1 MVSKFM
7 VPTHTYYNN
16 FSPHSNRRQDSW
28 GGSREKR
35 TRFPIEVLTKVQ
47 HVVAEKEASHFIIGY
62 RFSPEEIEEPGIR
75 FEDTMFY

>member
-7 VPTHTYYNN
+7 APTHTYYNN

-28 GGSREKR
+28 EAVEKR

-47 HVVAEKEASHFIIGY
+47 HVVAEKEASFYY
-62 RFSPEEIEEPGIR
+62 RISIL
-75 FEDTMFY
+75 T